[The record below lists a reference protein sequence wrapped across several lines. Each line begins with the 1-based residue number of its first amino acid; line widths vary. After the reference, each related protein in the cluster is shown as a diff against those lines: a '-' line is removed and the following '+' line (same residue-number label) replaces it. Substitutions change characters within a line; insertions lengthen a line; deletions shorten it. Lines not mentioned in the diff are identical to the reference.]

1 MLVIVNFIVRLSF
14 RRNRSRSVLAQ
25 REPAA
30 RPCPVGGD
38 VAGKLRAAR
47 CRRLA
52 ARRVYPQ
59 SRAQM
64 CKRAECVRLF
74 LCHGTGLD
82 AHCGVSP
89 AVAALVPQIIWII
102 CIRPKRSGLVGIPT
116 SKRPAARAGRAK
128 RHSILRGLLPA
139 GAGLALCRAKEE
151 GRILSD
157 PAFRVKPLAMTYSC
171 MA

>member
-1 MLVIVNFIVRLSF
+1 MDYLDYLDS
-14 RRNRSRSVLAQ
+14 LHPTEA
-25 REPAA
+25 
-30 RPCPVGGD
+30 VG
-38 VAGKLRAAR
+38 
-47 CRRLA
+47 
-52 ARRVYPQ
+52 
-59 SRAQM
+59 
-64 CKRAECVRLF
+64 
-74 LCHGTGLD
+74 
-82 AHCGVSP
+82 
-89 AVAALVPQIIWII
+89 
-102 CIRPKRSGLVGIPT
+102 GLVGIPT